1 MRIQRIWGAG
11 IVAVVLMGSLQFT
24 QYVHAME
31 MPATS
36 SAHVS
41 LHRYTVPP
49 ITLTDQHDKNVR
61 LDRVLADNKPVLV
74 QFFFTACTTICGVR
88 SAQLCWIAPKLA
100 AAGIDIA
107 FYSISIDPEQDT
119 PAHLLAY
126 SRKFGTVPPS
136 NWHLLTG
143 SPARIKKV
151 QAAFDASDPSGDRMM
166 HKPLIFIRNGKNSPW
181 VRIDGMVSAYELMQ
195 QIKAI
200 ATKSS

>member
-1 MRIQRIWGAG
+1 MRTQRIWGAG
-11 IVAVVLMGSLQFT
+11 IAAIVLMGSLQFT
-24 QYVHAME
+24 QSVHAME
-31 MPATS
+31 MPTTS
-36 SAHVS
+36 AVHVS

-61 LDRVLADNKPVLV
+61 LDRGLEGNKPVLV

-100 AAGIDIA
+100 AAGVDIA

-119 PAHLLAY
+119 PTRLLAY

-143 SPARIKKV
+143 SPAQIRQV

-166 HKPLIFIRNGKNSPW
+166 HRPLTFIRNGKTSHW
-181 VRIDGMVSAYELMQ
+181 VRIDGMVSAHELMQ
-195 QIKAI
+195 QIETVVA
-200 ATKSS
+200 KSP